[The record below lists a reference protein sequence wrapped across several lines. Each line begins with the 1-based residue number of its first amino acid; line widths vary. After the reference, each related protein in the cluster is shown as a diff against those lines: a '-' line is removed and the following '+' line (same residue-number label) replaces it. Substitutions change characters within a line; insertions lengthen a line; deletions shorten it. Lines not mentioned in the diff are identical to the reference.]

1 MSKVKIEKFED
12 IIAWQKA
19 RILIKDIYII
29 SAIKAFDKDFS
40 LKDQIRR
47 SSLSISSNIAEGFE
61 RGGNKE
67 FIQFL
72 YIAKASSAELRSQ
85 LYTALDLGYINE
97 ILFNDLIE
105 RTIEINKILSGLII
119 FLKSSDLKGNKFKD

>member
-105 RTIEINKILSGLII
+105 RTIEINKILSGLIN